1 MLRQGLPEK
10 EILVTYEPCFYEQ
23 TPQPEDPP
31 KKDYVVHLA
40 SREPHKHTHK
50 LVRWWIARSESG
62 GTPPLLTLVGQVPL
76 ESEELIAAHPF
87 IRRHNFLND
96 DELQT
101 VIREARALILP
112 SEIEGFGLPAIEA
125 YYLGTPVCFVK
136 GTSVEEIL
144 GESTSVGAFQLAEP
158 DSLWDALD
166 QVLAMPAPDV
176 RRIGLELRERFA
188 AAKVVD
194 RMIEGFRRVA
204 VTSRSN

>member
-1 MLRQGLPEK
+1 ML
-10 EILVTYEPCFYEQ
+10 
-23 TPQPEDPP
+23 
-31 KKDYVVHLA
+31 
-40 SREPHKHTHK
+40 S
-50 LVRWWIARSESG
+50 
-62 GTPPLLTLVGQVPL
+62 LVGQVPP
-76 ESEELIAAHPF
+76 ESEELIAAHPC
-87 IRRHNFLND
+87 IRRHDFLED

-144 GESTSVGAFQLAEP
+144 GESTSAGAFQLAEP
-158 DSLWDALD
+158 DSLWEALD

-188 AAKVVD
+188 AAKVVN
-194 RMIEGFRRVA
+194 RMIEGFRSVA
-204 VTSRSN
+204 VNSGSN